1 MTSTSTSASILTP
14 IDSDLYRA
22 TDITILHV
30 PMCFSLCSLLPI
42 RCNRTGCCYFFF
54 CAYEINYG
62 TNRLPPTFFSP
73 PGGRKILVDTPAEA
87 KRDNLGVRDQTSS
100 SRSHAKPAVAVRQF
114 PFASRE
120 KNEPVTVVDL
130 FPVALSDW
138 TNIAR
143 LKLNILFCF
152 KFEEET

>member
-1 MTSTSTSASILTP
+1 MKRLCALNDEDLRRVITFNVSASILTP

-62 TNRLPPTFFSP
+62 TNRLPPTCSP
-73 PGGRKILVDTPAEA
+73 PGGKKSNRRHAGRSEMRQI
-87 KRDNLGVRDQTSS
+87 KRP
-100 SRSHAKPAVAVRQF
+100 RSTFFVTISCE
-114 PFASRE
+114 ASRCGPTVRVRRE
-120 KNEPVTVVDL
+120 KRAGDG
-130 FPVALSDW
+130 
-138 TNIAR
+138 
-143 LKLNILFCF
+143 C
-152 KFEEET
+152 